1 MGLGHYDGRYA
12 LSQCKGPQMRLTD
25 ISLNWLLPGAVLL
38 LGLLA
43 AVAVLAR
50 GKRSGEKAAGTED
63 SWERSEERRR
73 RKEALYGTASY
84 MLLFICAAVAAALSF
99 KGLVGFGEENL
110 GLSGGWE
117 YLVPFGLDGAAMF
130 CSVLAVREAS
140 HGDAAL
146 GSRILVWTFAGA
158 AAWFNWMHA
167 PRGLTHEG
175 APQFFAG
182 MSLSAAVLFDRALKQ
197 TRRAALREQGLVP
210 RPLPQIRIV
219 RWLRAPRETYSAWS
233 LMLLENVRTLD
244 EAVDEVREDKRQKEQ
259 TRLRRRNEERV
270 ERAHLKALS
279 RGHKALPPAPV
290 VAAVADGSSSRRPW
304 SEPPPRPPRSLRYR
318 PRSSCPSARGPPF
331 SPSARALSRSPSTS
345 RRRTTRW
352 PCRDSTPWSAS
363 SRISSSSS
371 ARTFGRGYRPG
382 LRTLGRRRGL
392 LYTAPPSSSNHTAL
406 PTPCVRTPHAS
417 ARDWTRTSPL
427 PCVPSSAFG
436 TRSMGLRPTKSLT
449 STRSPRGP
457 TVAVRTAS

>member
-1 MGLGHYDGRYA
+1 
-12 LSQCKGPQMRLTD
+12 MRLTD

-50 GKRSGEKAAGTED
+50 GKRSGDSASSDD
-63 SWERSEERRR
+63 SWERTEERRR
-73 RKEALYGTASY
+73 RKEAIYGTASY
-84 MLLFICAAVAAALSF
+84 VLLFCCAAVAAALSF
-99 KGLVGFGEENL
+99 HGLVGFGQQNL
-110 GLSGGWE
+110 GLSDGWE

-158 AAWFNWMHA
+158 AAWFNWVHA
-167 PRGLTHEG
+167 PRGVDHAG

-233 LMLLENVRTLD
+233 LMLLENVRSLD
-244 EAVDEVREDKRQKEQ
+244 EAVDEVREDRRQKEQ
-259 TRLRRRNEERV
+259 NRLRRRNEERV

-279 RGHKALPPAPV
+279 RGHRGFPGRGAARELETTTVERASAGTSTEPAISTAEQLPVRSRPSLSPVRKSSEPITVDLTTEDDTMALPRL
-290 VAAVADGSSSRRPW
+290 D
-304 SEPPPRPPRSLRYR
+304 SLERK
-318 PRSSCPSARGPPF
+318 
-331 SPSARALSRSPSTS
+331 LK
-345 RRRTTRW
+345 
-352 PCRDSTPWSAS
+352 DLEQQ
-363 SRISSSSS
+363 
-371 ARTFGRGYRPG
+371 FG
-382 LRTLGRRRGL
+382 
-392 LYTAPPSSSNHTAL
+392 
-406 PTPCVRTPHAS
+406 
-417 ARDWTRTSPL
+417 
-427 PCVPSSAFG
+427 
-436 TRSMGLRPTKSLT
+436 
-449 STRSPRGP
+449 
-457 TVAVRTAS
+457 

>member
-1 MGLGHYDGRYA
+1 
-12 LSQCKGPQMRLTD
+12 MRLTD

-38 LGLLA
+38 LGMLA

-50 GKRSGEKAAGTED
+50 GKRAGEKATRVED

-73 RKEALYGTASY
+73 RKEAIYGTASY
-84 MLLFICAAVAAALSF
+84 VLLFCCAAVAAALSF
-99 KGLVGFGEENL
+99 HGLVGFGEQNL

-158 AAWFNWMHA
+158 AAWFNWVHA
-167 PRGLTHEG
+167 PRGLDHAG
-175 APQFFAG
+175 APHFFAG

-244 EAVDEVREDKRQKEQ
+244 EAVDEVREDRRQKEQ
-259 TRLRRRNEERV
+259 TRLRRREQERV

-279 RGHKALPPAPV
+279 RSHRGLVGRGNRQLETTVERAPAPASSEPAISASEQLPVRSRASLQPVRGATDPVIDLTAEDDTMALPRL
-290 VAAVADGSSSRRPW
+290 D
-304 SEPPPRPPRSLRYR
+304 SLERK
-318 PRSSCPSARGPPF
+318 
-331 SPSARALSRSPSTS
+331 LK
-345 RRRTTRW
+345 
-352 PCRDSTPWSAS
+352 DLEQQ
-363 SRISSSSS
+363 
-371 ARTFGRGYRPG
+371 FG
-382 LRTLGRRRGL
+382 
-392 LYTAPPSSSNHTAL
+392 
-406 PTPCVRTPHAS
+406 
-417 ARDWTRTSPL
+417 
-427 PCVPSSAFG
+427 
-436 TRSMGLRPTKSLT
+436 
-449 STRSPRGP
+449 
-457 TVAVRTAS
+457 

>member
-1 MGLGHYDGRYA
+1 
-12 LSQCKGPQMRLTD
+12 MRLTD

-50 GKRSGEKAAGTED
+50 GKRSGDGTGSDD
-63 SWERSEERRR
+63 SWERTEERRR
-73 RKEALYGTASY
+73 RKEAVYGTASY
-84 MLLFICAAVAAALSF
+84 VLLFCCAAVAAALSF
-99 KGLVGFGEENL
+99 HGLVGFGQQNL
-110 GLSGGWE
+110 GLSDGWE

-158 AAWFNWMHA
+158 AAWFNWVHA
-167 PRGLTHEG
+167 PRGVDHAG

-233 LMLLENVRTLD
+233 LMLLENVRSLD
-244 EAVDEVREDKRQKEQ
+244 EAVDEVREDRRQKEQ
-259 TRLRRRNEERV
+259 NRLRRRNEERV

-279 RGHKALPPAPV
+279 RGHRGFPGRGAARELEATTVERAPAGASTEPAISTAEQLPVRSRPSLSPVRKSSDPITVDLTTEDDTMALPRL
-290 VAAVADGSSSRRPW
+290 D
-304 SEPPPRPPRSLRYR
+304 SLERK
-318 PRSSCPSARGPPF
+318 
-331 SPSARALSRSPSTS
+331 LK
-345 RRRTTRW
+345 
-352 PCRDSTPWSAS
+352 DLEQQ
-363 SRISSSSS
+363 
-371 ARTFGRGYRPG
+371 FG
-382 LRTLGRRRGL
+382 
-392 LYTAPPSSSNHTAL
+392 
-406 PTPCVRTPHAS
+406 
-417 ARDWTRTSPL
+417 
-427 PCVPSSAFG
+427 
-436 TRSMGLRPTKSLT
+436 
-449 STRSPRGP
+449 
-457 TVAVRTAS
+457 